1 MKLAGNDMLIQSL
14 VDEGVEYL
22 FGYPGG
28 AALHI
33 YDAIFNQKELQHI
46 LVRHEQGATHA
57 ADGYARATGKPGVVL
72 VTSGPGATNA
82 ITGIATAFMDSI
94 PMIVLSGQVASHL
107 IGTDAF
113 QETDMIGISRPI
125 VKHSFSIE
133 SAEEIPKVIKEAFYI
148 ATSGRPGPVVIDI
161 PKDTTAPDKLFEYN
175 PPESVKIRSYNPPV
189 EPDSKQIARAVSEIL
204 KAKKPVIYAG
214 GGAINSN
221 ASKELFELNELL
233 NFPVTNT
240 LMGLG
245 VYPAKNKRF
254 MGMLGMHGT
263 YQSNMAMHNADLIIA
278 IGARFDDR
286 ITNTPDLFAPNA
298 KIIHFDVDQSSVSK
312 IIEANIAVF
321 GQVKNS
327 LIELNKQL
335 KDKIDSIDSTLIQPW
350 LDQIDEWTSLHGLN
364 HELYK
369 ENSDEKMIMPQSVV
383 QHVYQITDGNA
394 FVTSDVGQHQM
405 FAAQYYHFNEPRKW
419 INSGGLG
426 TMGFGLP
433 AAMGVK
439 LAFPEDEVVCIT
451 GEGSIQMCIQEL
463 STCSQYNLP
472 IKIIN
477 INNEALGMVKQW
489 QDMSY
494 GGRHSESTYQ
504 SSLPNFIE
512 LVESYGHIGF
522 KIEKN
527 SDLKGILDEAFSIKD
542 KLVFVDVYVDPDE
555 HVYPMLVA
563 PNGSLKDMWIDKDK
577 KV

>member
-1 MKLAGNDMLIQSL
+1 MKLAGNDMLVQSL
-14 VDEGVEYL
+14 IDEGVEYL

-94 PMIVLSGQVASHL
+94 PMVILSGQVASHL

-133 SAEEIPKVIKEAFYI
+133 HASDIPKVIKEAFYI

-161 PKDTTAPDKLFEYN
+161 PKDTTAPDKLFDYN
-175 PPESVKIRSYNPPV
+175 PPKSVKIRSYNPPV
-189 EPDSKQIARAVSEIL
+189 EPDSKQIERAVTEIL

-221 ASKELFELNELL
+221 AAEELFELNEFL

-245 VYPAKNKRF
+245 IYPATNKRF

-327 LIELNKQL
+327 LNELNKQL
-335 KDKIDSIDSTLIQPW
+335 KQKIHLINKNSINPW
-350 LDQIDEWTSLHGLN
+350 LDQIEEWTALHGLN
-364 HELYK
+364 HKMHED
-369 ENSDEKMIMPQSVV
+369 NSDQNMIMPQSVV
-383 QHVYQITDGNA
+383 QHVYQITKGNA
-394 FVTSDVGQHQM
+394 YVTSDVGQHQM

-439 LAFPEDEVVCIT
+439 LAFPNEEVVCIT

-463 STCSQYNLP
+463 STCTQYNLP

-504 SSLPNFIE
+504 SSLPNFID
-512 LVESYGHIGF
+512 LVESYGHVGI

-527 SDLKGILDEAFSIKD
+527 SNLKDSLEEAFSIKD
-542 KLVFVDVYVDPDE
+542 KLVFVDVYVDPGE

-563 PNGSLKDMWIDKDK
+563 PNGSLKDMWISKDK

>member
-14 VDEGVEYL
+14 VDEGVEFL

-33 YDAIFNQKELQHI
+33 YDAIFNQNKLQHI

-94 PMIVLSGQVASHL
+94 PMVVLSGQVASHL

-133 SAEEIPKVIKEAFYI
+133 SAEEIPRVIKEAFHI

-161 PKDTTAPDKLFEYN
+161 PKDTTAPDKLFNYD
-175 PPESVKIRSYNPPV
+175 PPKSVKIRSYNPPV
-189 EPDSKQIARAVSEIL
+189 EPDPKQIERAISEIL

-221 ASKELFELNELL
+221 ASEELYELNELL

-245 VYPAKNKRF
+245 VYPASKKRF

-327 LIELNKQL
+327 LRELNKQL
-335 KDKIDSIDSTLIQPW
+335 KEKIDLINKSAVKPW

-369 ENSDEKMIMPQSVV
+369 ETSNSNMIMPQSVV
-383 QHVYQITDGNA
+383 QHVYQITNGKA

-405 FAAQYYHFNEPRKW
+405 FAAQYYHFDKPRYW

-439 LAFPEDEVVCIT
+439 FAFPDEEVVCIT

-463 STCSQYNLP
+463 STCTQYNLP

-489 QDMSY
+489 QDMNY

-504 SSLPNFIE
+504 KSLPNFVD
-512 LVESYGHIGF
+512 LVESYGHVGL

-527 SDLKGILDEAFSIKD
+527 SDLKDGLEEAFSIKD
-542 KLVFVDVYVDPDE
+542 KLVFVDVYVDPSE

-563 PNGSLKDMWIDKDK
+563 PNGSLKDMWLSKDK

>member
-1 MKLAGNDMLIQSL
+1 MKLAGNDMLVQSL
-14 VDEGVEYL
+14 IDEGVEYL

-94 PMIVLSGQVASHL
+94 PMVILSGQVASHL

-133 SAEEIPKVIKEAFYI
+133 HASDIPKVVKEAFYI

-161 PKDTTAPDKLFEYN
+161 PKDTTAPDKLFDYD
-175 PPESVKIRSYNPPV
+175 PPKSVKIRSYNPPV
-189 EPDSKQIARAVSEIL
+189 EPDSKQIERAVTEIL

-221 ASKELFELNELL
+221 AAKELFELNEFL

-245 VYPAKNKRF
+245 IYPATNKRF

-327 LIELNKQL
+327 LNELNKQL
-335 KDKIDSIDSTLIQPW
+335 KEKIHLINKNSIKPW
-350 LDQIDEWTSLHGLN
+350 LDQIEEWTALHGLN
-364 HELYK
+364 HKMHED
-369 ENSDEKMIMPQSVV
+369 NSDQNMIMPQSVV
-383 QHVYQITDGNA
+383 QHVYQITKGNA
-394 FVTSDVGQHQM
+394 YVTSDVGQHQM

-439 LAFPEDEVVCIT
+439 LAFPNEEVVCIT

-463 STCSQYNLP
+463 STCTQYNLP

-504 SSLPNFIE
+504 SSLPNFID
-512 LVESYGHIGF
+512 LVESYGHVGI

-527 SDLKGILDEAFSIKD
+527 SNLKDSLEEAFSIKD
-542 KLVFVDVYVDPDE
+542 KLVFVDVYVDPGE

-563 PNGSLKDMWIDKDK
+563 PNGSLKDMWISKDK

>member
-1 MKLAGNDMLIQSL
+1 MKLAGNDMLVQSL
-14 VDEGVEYL
+14 IDEGVEYL

-94 PMIVLSGQVASHL
+94 PMVILSGQVASHL

-133 SAEEIPKVIKEAFYI
+133 HASDIPKVIKEAFYI

-161 PKDTTAPDKLFEYN
+161 PKDTTAPDKLFDYN
-175 PPESVKIRSYNPPV
+175 PPKSVKIRSYNPPV
-189 EPDSKQIARAVSEIL
+189 EPDSKQIERAVTEIL

-221 ASKELFELNELL
+221 AAKELFELNEFL

-245 VYPAKNKRF
+245 IYPATNKRF

-327 LIELNKQL
+327 LNELNKQL
-335 KDKIDSIDSTLIQPW
+335 KEKTHLINKNSINPW
-350 LDQIDEWTSLHGLN
+350 LDQIEEWTALHGLN
-364 HELYK
+364 HKMHED
-369 ENSDEKMIMPQSVV
+369 NSDQNMIMPQSVV
-383 QHVYQITDGNA
+383 QHVYQITKGNA
-394 FVTSDVGQHQM
+394 YVTSDVGQHQM

-439 LAFPEDEVVCIT
+439 LAFPNEEVVCIT

-463 STCSQYNLP
+463 STCTQYNLP

-504 SSLPNFIE
+504 SSLPNFID
-512 LVESYGHIGF
+512 LVESYGHVGI

-527 SDLKGILDEAFSIKD
+527 SNLKDSLEEAFSIKD
-542 KLVFVDVYVDPDE
+542 QLVFVDVYVDPGE

-563 PNGSLKDMWIDKDK
+563 PNGSLKDMWISKDK

>member
-94 PMIVLSGQVASHL
+94 PMVVLSGQVASHL

-369 ENSDEKMIMPQSVV
+369 ENSDEKKIMPQSVV

-439 LAFPEDEVVCIT
+439 LAFPKEEVVCIT

-463 STCSQYNLP
+463 STCSQYDLP

-527 SDLKGILDEAFSIKD
+527 SDLRGILDKAFSIKD

>member
-14 VDEGVEYL
+14 VDEGVEFL

-33 YDAIFNQKELQHI
+33 YDAIFNQNELQHI

-94 PMIVLSGQVASHL
+94 PMVVLSGQVASHL

-133 SAEEIPKVIKEAFYI
+133 SAEEIPRVIKEAFHI

-161 PKDTTAPDKLFEYN
+161 PKDTTAPDKLFNYD
-175 PPESVKIRSYNPPV
+175 PPKSVKIRSYNPPV
-189 EPDSKQIARAVSEIL
+189 EPDPKQIERAISEIL

-221 ASKELFELNELL
+221 ASEELYELNELL

-245 VYPAKNKRF
+245 VYPASKKRF

-327 LIELNKQL
+327 LREINKQL
-335 KDKIDSIDSTLIQPW
+335 KEKINLIDKSKIEPW
-350 LDQIDEWTSLHGLN
+350 LDQIDQWTSLHGLN

-369 ENSDEKMIMPQSVV
+369 ETSDNNMIMPQSVV
-383 QHVYQITDGNA
+383 QHVYQMTNGSA

-405 FAAQYYHFNEPRKW
+405 FAAQYYHFDKPRYW

-439 LAFPEDEVVCIT
+439 LAYPDEEVVCIT

-463 STCSQYNLP
+463 STCTQYNLP

-512 LVESYGHIGF
+512 LVESYGHVGF

-527 SDLKGILDEAFSIKD
+527 SDLKETLEEAFSIND
-542 KLVFVDVYVDPDE
+542 KLVFVDVYVDPSE

-563 PNGSLKDMWIDKDK
+563 PNGSLKDMWLSKDK

>member
-439 LAFPEDEVVCIT
+439 LAFPEEEVVCIT

-512 LVESYGHIGF
+512 LVKSYGHIGF

-527 SDLKGILDEAFSIKD
+527 SDLKDILDEAFSLKD

>member
-1 MKLAGNDMLIQSL
+1 MKLAGNDMLIKSL

-94 PMIVLSGQVASHL
+94 PMVVLSGQVASHL

-161 PKDTTAPDKLFEYN
+161 PKDTTAPDKLFEYS

-335 KDKIDSIDSTLIQPW
+335 KDKIDSIDSTLIKPW

-364 HELYK
+364 HELHK

-527 SDLKGILDEAFSIKD
+527 SNLKDILDEAFSIKD

>member
-1 MKLAGNDMLIQSL
+1 MLVQSL
-14 VDEGVEYL
+14 IDEGVEYL

-94 PMIVLSGQVASHL
+94 PMVILSGQVASHL

-133 SAEEIPKVIKEAFYI
+133 HASDIPKVIKEAFYI

-161 PKDTTAPDKLFEYN
+161 PKDTTAPDKLFDYN
-175 PPESVKIRSYNPPV
+175 PPKSVKIRSYNPPV
-189 EPDSKQIARAVSEIL
+189 EPDSKQIERAVTEIL

-221 ASKELFELNELL
+221 AAEELFELNEFL

-245 VYPAKNKRF
+245 IYPATNKRF

-327 LIELNKQL
+327 LNELNKQL
-335 KDKIDSIDSTLIQPW
+335 KEKIHLINKNSINPW
-350 LDQIDEWTSLHGLN
+350 LDQIEEWTALHGLN
-364 HELYK
+364 HKMHED
-369 ENSDEKMIMPQSVV
+369 NSDQNMIMPQSVV
-383 QHVYQITDGNA
+383 QHVYQITKGNA
-394 FVTSDVGQHQM
+394 YVTSDVGQHQM

-439 LAFPEDEVVCIT
+439 LAFPNEEVVCIT

-463 STCSQYNLP
+463 STCTQYNLP

-504 SSLPNFIE
+504 SSLPNFID
-512 LVESYGHIGF
+512 LVESYGHVGI

-527 SDLKGILDEAFSIKD
+527 SNLKDSLEEAFSIKD
-542 KLVFVDVYVDPDE
+542 KLVFVDVYVDPGE

-563 PNGSLKDMWIDKDK
+563 PNGSLKDMWISKDK

>member
-161 PKDTTAPDKLFEYN
+161 PKDTTAPDKLFEYS

-189 EPDSKQIARAVSEIL
+189 EPDSEQIARAVSEIL

-369 ENSDEKMIMPQSVV
+369 ENSDEKKIMPQSVV

-439 LAFPEDEVVCIT
+439 LAFPKEEVVCIT

>member
-14 VDEGVEYL
+14 VDEGVEFL

-33 YDAIFNQKELQHI
+33 YDAIFNQNKLQHI

-94 PMIVLSGQVASHL
+94 PMVVLSGQVASHL

-133 SAEEIPKVIKEAFYI
+133 SAEEIPRVIKEAFYI

-161 PKDTTAPDKLFEYN
+161 PKDTTAPDKLFDYN
-175 PPESVKIRSYNPPV
+175 PPKSVKIRSYNPPV
-189 EPDSKQIARAVSEIL
+189 EPNPKQIERAISEIL

-221 ASKELFELNELL
+221 ASEELYELNELL

-245 VYPAKNKRF
+245 VYPASEKRF

-327 LIELNKQL
+327 LRELNKQL
-335 KDKIDSIDSTLIQPW
+335 KEKIDLINKSAVKPW

-369 ENSDEKMIMPQSVV
+369 ETSNSNMIMPQSVV
-383 QHVYQITDGNA
+383 QHVYQITNGKA

-405 FAAQYYHFNEPRKW
+405 FAAQYYHFDKPRYW

-439 LAFPEDEVVCIT
+439 FAFPDEEVVCIT

-463 STCSQYNLP
+463 STCTQYNLP

-489 QDMSY
+489 QDMNY

-504 SSLPNFIE
+504 KSLPNFVD
-512 LVESYGHIGF
+512 LVESYGHVGL

-527 SDLKGILDEAFSIKD
+527 SDLKDGLEEAFSIKD
-542 KLVFVDVYVDPDE
+542 KLVFVDVYVDPSE

-563 PNGSLKDMWIDKDK
+563 PNGSLKDMWLSKDK